1 MFSHLFRIRYFAMLV
16 LILIFAS
23 SAYAFAAA
31 NVVPESGAGDGS
43 NTISG
48 YTVSNVTYALNAANP
63 ANIETVSFDL
73 APTAGAGPATKV
85 KVQLVSGGAW
95 FNCTTPG
102 ASLDWDCSVAGG
114 VTALA
119 ANNLHVVAAQ

>member
-16 LILIFAS
+16 LIMIFAS

-31 NVVPESGAGDGS
+31 NVVPETGAGDGA

-48 YTVSNVTYALNAANP
+48 YTVANVTYALNAVNP
-63 ANIETVSFDL
+63 ANLDTVSFAL
-73 APTAGAGPATKV
+73 TPTAGAGAATTV
-85 KVQLVSGGAW
+85 KVQLVTGGTW
-95 FNCTTPG
+95 FNCTLAGPSWNCSIAG
-102 ASLDWDCSVAGG
+102 A

>member
-16 LILIFAS
+16 LIMIFAS

-31 NVVPESGAGDGS
+31 NVVPETGAGDGA

-48 YTVSNVTYALNAANP
+48 YNVTNVTYALNAGNP
-63 ANIETVSFDL
+63 ATLDRVSFDL
-73 APTAGAGPATKV
+73 APTTGAGPATTV
-85 KVQLVSGGAW
+85 KVQLVTGGAW

-102 ASLDWDCSVAGG
+102 ASRNWDCSTVGA

>member
-16 LILIFAS
+16 LIMIFAS

-31 NVVPESGAGDGS
+31 NAVPETGAGDGA

-48 YTVSNVTYALNAANP
+48 YNVTNVTYVLNAVNP
-63 ANIETVSFDL
+63 ANLDTVSFDL
-73 APTAGAGPATKV
+73 GPTAGAGPATTV
-85 KVQLVSGGAW
+85 KVQLVTGGTW
-95 FNCTTPG
+95 FNCTLSVSPN
-102 ASLDWDCSVAGG
+102 WDCNTAGA

>member
-16 LILIFAS
+16 LIMIFAS

-43 NTISG
+43 STISG
-48 YTVSNVTYALNAANP
+48 YTVSNVTYGLNAGNP
-63 ANIETVSFDL
+63 ANIDQVSFDL
-73 APTAGAGPATKV
+73 ASTTGKAGSATTV
-85 KVQLVSGGAW
+85 KVQLVTGGTW
-95 FNCTTPG
+95 FNCTPG
-102 ASLDWDCSVAGG
+102 ASLDWDCSIAG

>member
-1 MFSHLFRIRYFAMLV
+1 MFLHLFRIRYFAMLV
-16 LILIFAS
+16 LIMIFAS

-31 NVVPESGAGDGS
+31 NVVPETGAGDGA

-48 YTVSNVTYALNAANP
+48 YNVTNVTYALNAASP
-63 ANIETVSFDL
+63 ANLDTVSFDL
-73 APTAGAGPATKV
+73 APTAGAGPATTV
-85 KVQLVSGGAW
+85 KVQLVTGGAW

-102 ASLDWDCSVAGG
+102 ASRNWDCSTAGA

-119 ANNLHVVAAQ
+119 ADNLHVVAAQ

>member
-1 MFSHLFRIRYFAMLV
+1 MFSQLFRIRYFAILV

-23 SAYAFAAA
+23 SVYAFAAA

-48 YTVSNVTYALNAANP
+48 YTVTNVTYALNATNP
-63 ANIETVSFDL
+63 ANIDRVSFDM
-73 APTAGAGPATKV
+73 APTAGADPATTV
-85 KVQLVSGGAW
+85 KVQLVAGGAW
-95 FNCTTPG
+95 YNCTTPG
-102 ASLDWDCSVAGG
+102 TSRDWDCSVAGA

-119 ANNLHVVAAQ
+119 ADNLHVVAAQ

>member
-1 MFSHLFRIRYFAMLV
+1 MFLHLFRIRYFAMLV
-16 LILIFAS
+16 LIMIFAS

-31 NVVPESGAGDGS
+31 NVVPETGAGDGA

-48 YTVSNVTYALNAANP
+48 YNVTNVTYALNAVNP
-63 ANIETVSFDL
+63 ANLDTVSFAL
-73 APTAGAGPATKV
+73 APTAGAGPATTV
-85 KVQLVSGGAW
+85 KVQLVTGGAW

-102 ASLDWDCSVAGG
+102 ASRNWDCSTAG

>member
-1 MFSHLFRIRYFAMLV
+1 MLSHLFRIRYFAILV
-16 LILIFAS
+16 LIMVFAS
-23 SAYAFAAA
+23 SVYAFAAA
-31 NVVPESGAGDGS
+31 NVVPETGAGDGS

-48 YTVSNVTYALNAANP
+48 YTVSNVTYSLNAASP
-63 ANIETVSFDL
+63 ANIDTVSFDL
-73 APTAGAGPATKV
+73 APTAGAGPATTV
-85 KVQLVSGGAW
+85 KAQLVTGGAW

-102 ASLDWDCSVAGG
+102 ASRDWDCSVAGA